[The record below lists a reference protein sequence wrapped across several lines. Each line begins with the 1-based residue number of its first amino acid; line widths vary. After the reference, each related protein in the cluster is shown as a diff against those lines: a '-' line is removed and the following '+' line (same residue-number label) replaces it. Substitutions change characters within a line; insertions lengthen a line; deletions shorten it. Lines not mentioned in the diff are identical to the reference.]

1 MTASWPKLVA
11 LLALVGLITF
21 ALWDMR
27 DFGDPMDEHDG
38 DVMTDG
44 RITLRDREDNT
55 TVQVNRTYMDEY
67 FMDHSQDKETSTNN
81 AVTAIVFDWRGFDT
95 LGEATVLFSAVCGVL
110 LALRAAIPKD
120 TGAKGKVKGGGRQ

>member
-1 MTASWPKLVA
+1 LVA

-21 ALWDMR
+21 ALWEMR

-120 TGAKGKVKGGGRQ
+120 AGAKGKVKGGGGQ

>member
-21 ALWDMR
+21 ALWEMR
-27 DFGDPMDEHDG
+27 DFGDPMDEHDD

-55 TVQVNRTYMDEY
+55 TVQVNRTYMDDV
-67 FMDHSQDKETSTNN
+67 FLDSSQGKETSTNN
-81 AVTAIVFDWRGFDT
+81 AVTAIVFDFRGFDT

-120 TGAKGKVKGGGRQ
+120 AGAKGRIKGGGGQ